1 MNCTSKIIQK
11 RFENKFSYT
20 RTKSEAIIKRVLA
33 PFAFDA
39 LAQELETSHFV
50 SIFSDAS
57 NRKDIKLFPTLVRY
71 FNTQNGISIKII
83 DVTSAPG
90 ETAEIISKLL
100 LKVLDKNNLGNKLV
114 AYCADNANTNFG
126 GVSKKGNKNVFNKLK
141 QNVPEKLIGI
151 GCAAHIIH
159 NTIQTAADLLPVDVD
174 SVINKIYSHFYIFT
188 VRVESLK
195 TFCEEA
201 ETDYHK
207 FLSTK
212 EGEINKEWFYS
223 RVVQFYKNCLDY
235 LRLWLSQFSDIGCFE
250 WTDLNQCVEWENVQ
264 KTLEFISEHFTAN
277 DIGESALFDEV
288 TLIKN
293 YATEQKIKEW
303 QEMKTSIDLRWVE
316 IFQHFDVQQISFAL
330 CLPVTNAPTERVFS
344 IINNIWTSEKPQLTV
359 ETLKAM
365 IAVRC
370 NLGRSCEEFL
380 LKIQDN
386 SGLLKK
392 YIPQKSTYR
401 NTDYE

>member
-1 MNCTSKIIQK
+1 MPPARRNCKFTKKLSQEFPFIKSTKFDDEVTCTKCQSTFSITSGGRRDITRHLECEKHKKHINAAAFSSVLTNYYRNDIYGTCERKLAISEALFAYHAVAHNHSFRSMDCTSKIIQK
-11 RFENKFSYT
+11 RFENKFSCA

-39 LAQELETSHFV
+39 LTQELETSHFV

-57 NRKDIKLFPTLVRY
+57 NHKDIKLFPTLVRY

-90 ETAEIISKLL
+90 ETAEIISNLL
-100 LKVLDKNNLGNKLV
+100 LKVLDKNNLRNKLV
-114 AYCADNANTNFG
+114 AYCADNANTNFE

-141 QNVPEKLIGI
+141 QNVPQKLIGI

-207 FLSTK
+207 LLSTGK
-212 EGEINKEWFYS
+212 T
-223 RVVQFYKNCLDY
+223 R
-235 LRLWLSQFSDIGCFE
+235 WLSLMPAIERILQLYAPLKCPAYLSTFF
-250 WTDLNQCVEWENVQ
+250 
-264 KTLEFISEHFTAN
+264 
-277 DIGESALFDEV
+277 
-288 TLIKN
+288 LI
-293 YATEQKIKEW
+293 
-303 QEMKTSIDLRWVE
+303 M
-316 IFQHFDVQQISFAL
+316 
-330 CLPVTNAPTERVFS
+330 
-344 IINNIWTSEKPQLTV
+344 
-359 ETLKAM
+359 
-365 IAVRC
+365 
-370 NLGRSCEEFL
+370 L
-380 LKIQDN
+380 LK
-386 SGLLKK
+386 SG
-392 YIPQKSTYR
+392 
-401 NTDYE
+401 